1 MVSNSL
7 EIWLNVTSSIRQ
19 DALVRTRQVAFSEFR
34 RAPVHFFDIVSL
46 NETDVANR

>member
-19 DALVRTRQVAFSEFR
+19 DALVRHVAAFSEFR

>member
-19 DALVRTRQVAFSEFR
+19 DALVRQVAFSEFR